1 MTTLEWVL
9 TSTLVVIYIALWVT
23 VAMVTLR
30 KGHVLLFIVGIFIP
44 ILWLIG
50 AVLPPKPG
58 SAYPAT

>member
-1 MTTLEWVL
+1 MTALEWFL
-9 TSTLVVIYIALWVT
+9 ISTLVIIYIALWLT
-23 VAMVTLR
+23 VALVTLR

-58 SAYPAT
+58 STYAGT